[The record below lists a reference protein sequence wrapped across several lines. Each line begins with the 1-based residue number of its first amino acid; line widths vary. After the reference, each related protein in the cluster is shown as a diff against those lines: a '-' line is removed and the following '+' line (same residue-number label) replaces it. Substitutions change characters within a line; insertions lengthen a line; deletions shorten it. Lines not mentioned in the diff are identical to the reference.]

1 MESAKQLIGEK
12 IRSLREILHKK
23 SGQSLKSY
31 ADECT
36 KLALL
41 ERDDNYV
48 ILACIAFSFA
58 KFYEKPYIEAT
69 KELEA
74 TSLAVQYGLGKASEL
89 LDAGEEAALSKTL
102 KDTEDQVRDLSNTLG
117 RHIINLVFKSR
128 LKTAAQMYAHG
139 ASLGL
144 ASSMCAVDKDE
155 LANYIGHTTIP
166 DKYRTISVAQRMEKI
181 NAILGGS

>member
-1 MESAKQLIGEK
+1 MENAKRLFGEK
-12 IRSLREILHKK
+12 IRSLREFLHKK
-23 SGQSLKSY
+23 NGQALKNY

-41 ERDDNYV
+41 ERDENFV
-48 ILACIAFSFA
+48 ILASIAFSFA

-74 TSLAVQYGLGKASEL
+74 TSLAVQFGLGKASEL
-89 LDAGEEAALSKTL
+89 LEAGDEAALSKTL
-102 KDTEDQVRDLSNTLG
+102 KDTESQVRDLSNTLG

-128 LKTAAQMYAHG
+128 LKTAAQVYAHG

-166 DKYRTISVAQRMEKI
+166 DKYRTISVAQRMEKLF
-181 NAILGGS
+181 ALLGGA